1 MVHLVTSDETAYIRI
16 FVQIFKK
23 NITLTVHIQ
32 FYPDTFLNGF
42 SLPSVFKTK
51 VFFFNHKSLTQRL
64 YIHISS

>member
-42 SLPSVFKTK
+42 SLPSVFKTR
-51 VFFFNHKSLTQRL
+51 VFFFF
-64 YIHISS
+64 